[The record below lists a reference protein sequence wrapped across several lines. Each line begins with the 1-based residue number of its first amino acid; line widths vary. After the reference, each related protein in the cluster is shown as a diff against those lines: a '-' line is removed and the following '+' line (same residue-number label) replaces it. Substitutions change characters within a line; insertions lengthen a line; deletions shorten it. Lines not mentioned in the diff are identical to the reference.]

1 MPVFTLCSTIEG
13 WWWFC
18 SSSLKCAQQLSFI
31 PKTHCAFFRWNN
43 IFLGHCF
50 FSSNTGYCI
59 FRHLSTTK
67 NFITKVRFS
76 LILFCVSSIWTLAI
90 ESYSDNRWTKQPA
103 MRAAGSGHSS
113 RYSTLHVESAYCR
126 RQNGLVNFI
135 MKRHSTKSALEDFA
149 AARKVLLS
157 HKKWGTIWQ
166 WPKGYGWFCCI
177 WSVLLGRC
185 RNPRD

>member
-31 PKTHCAFFRWNN
+31 LKTHCAFFRWNN

-76 LILFCVSSIWTLAI
+76 LILLCLPSISRDCGDQADGDEGSWQTPFFTERHTSCGICLLQAPKCFYRRLRHEASFCRIDT
-90 ESYSDNRWTKQPA
+90 RGF
-103 MRAAGSGHSS
+103 RCG
-113 RYSTLHVESAYCR
+113 VESLA
-126 RQNGLVNFI
+126 V
-135 MKRHSTKSALEDFA
+135 TKHLWTF
-149 AARKVLLS
+149 
-157 HKKWGTIWQ
+157 
-166 WPKGYGWFCCI
+166 
-177 WSVLLGRC
+177 
-185 RNPRD
+185 